1 MAADI
6 IATATGSYP
15 PDALIVSI
23 PSPVVE
29 DAVEEA
35 TKYVPIFG
43 MNSGYDVAERVGVL
57 DFVSMDEHLGGVKAA
72 EEFLSKQQ
80 YKNNDDDDDDNDDDT
95 NSTTTNA
102 LYIDHRKSN
111 KALDQRLRGFQEG
124 LGEEVHELVVDL
136 TLSDDEI
143 IEWISSALDGCKYD
157 FVLLASSTILEYTTT
172 AFYANSCSLSDH
184 LLGTFDTGAEEYA
197 AIATGKLL
205 FAISQQPHL
214 QATMSVIAAATYVT
228 TGKRLSRSK
237 ATFGTFLAGP
247 MIINLENLPSDTLQI
262 CEEDA
267 FPVCPNNLAPDSVTR
282 SSCDCLD
289 RSKITIAGVI
299 HGVTTDDFWDV
310 VFAQARQAADDLGV
324 EIKLSRLEP
333 QPTQE
338 ILISKMAQQIIS
350 LCQRGVDGIFVTIPS
365 DLVHPAIKECQAL
378 NIPVV
383 SINSGAQ
390 DALELGLVYH
400 ISQLEYE
407 GGFQAGTRMA
417 LEGITGAICLLHEAD
432 NSALSERC
440 EGFEAGLKEVLPD
453 IEYLGAFVIAFD
465 SKVLFI
471 EELEKAVG
479 KEGDWM
485 GLGALSLG
493 VQTVG
498 PLLEVKK
505 LHPKLLFGT
514 FDINNEVYEALD
526 SGTILFGIDQN
537 PFMQGYMPVWLLTI
551 MVHTKQQ
558 LQNIYIQTGPRFVD
572 EAPSKAL
579 QVCTAN
585 FFEVCARPVDYNYN
599 QLTKIR
605 PVGLTMAAFSML
617 LSIALSVWVGINR
630 KAAVIRKSQ
639 PIFLVMICI
648 GTLLMA
654 SAIIP
659 LSIDDSIASYETCTN
674 ACIASPWLLSIGFTT
689 TFSALFAKI
698 YRINT
703 LMRSARLFR
712 KVKISAWDVMLP
724 FFILLTITL
733 IFLLVWTVVDPMY
746 WIRQDVFGSTDGLS
760 TYGICMIGRTNI
772 SKAMI
777 ASLVVL
783 AFACVILACVAA
795 WRGREISIEYSES
808 KYVGLVMIVMLQLLL
823 LGIPLNALV
832 NTNPPAGCKSIH
844 LILSIFTIYISF
856 MDLILLFFVRL
867 CEVCSYLH
875 IDHVNS
881 VTDICAKD
889 YVPLEG
895 EYR

>member
-80 YKNNDDDDDDNDDDT
+80 YKNDDDDDDDNDDDS

-102 LYIDHRKSN
+102 LYINHRKSN

-267 FPVCPNNLAPDSVTR
+267 FPVCPNNLAPDSVTG
-282 SSCDCLD
+282 SLCDCLD

-514 FDINNEVYEALD
+514 FDINKEVYEALD

-537 PFMQGYMPVWLLTI
+537 PFMQGYMSVWLLTI

-572 EAPSKAL
+572 KAPSKAL